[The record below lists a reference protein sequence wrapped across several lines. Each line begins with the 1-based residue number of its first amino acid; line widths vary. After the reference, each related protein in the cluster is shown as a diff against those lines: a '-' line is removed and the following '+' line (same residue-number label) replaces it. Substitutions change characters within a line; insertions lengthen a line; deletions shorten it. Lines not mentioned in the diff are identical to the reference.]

1 MAKEEILS
9 EACSTDPL
17 FGLPELL
24 RLSLVA
30 ACWPVMEPPTNAP
43 EFTSAIIACQR
54 FRLLLF
60 SVLA

>member
-1 MAKEEILS
+1 MLS

-17 FGLPELL
+17 FGLPRLL
-24 RLSLVA
+24 RLRLVA
-30 ACWPVMEPPTNAP
+30 ACWPVMEPPGNAP

-60 SVLA
+60 SAFA